1 MKYIFFFIG
10 SYLIGSIPFSWII
23 AKICKG
29 IDLRQHGSGNPG
41 ATNVTRT
48 CGAALGRLAFALD
61 LAKGM
66 APVLVARHFL
76 SDNAGVLIAVAVCAI
91 AGHMWTIFLNF
102 KGGKGVATSAGVF
115 FGLLPIP
122 TAMALALFAIVFL
135 IWRMIS
141 LASIIAALSLPVFAV
156 AARQKTTF
164 TVFGALIAIFIV
176 VKHIPNIKRIING
189 TEQKWIKEQGPST

>member
-1 MKYIFFFIG
+1 MNYILSFAFA
-10 SYLIGSIPFSWII
+10 YLFGSIPFSWLI
-23 AKICKG
+23 AKFCKG

-48 CGAALGRLAFALD
+48 CGVGLGRVAFALD

-66 APVLVARHFL
+66 IP
-76 SDNAGVLIAVAVCAI
+76 VLIARQFLTHDAAPLIAVGVCAI
-91 AGHMWTIFLNF
+91 AGHMWTIFLKF

-115 FGLLPIP
+115 FGLLPLP
-122 TAMALALFAIVFL
+122 TALALALFTIVFL

-141 LASIIAALSLPVFAV
+141 LASVIAALSLPMFAI
-156 AARQKTTF
+156 ATHQNTAF

-176 VKHIPNIKRIING
+176 VKHIPNIKRILAG
-189 TEQKWIKEQGPST
+189 TEQKWIKEEGTAK

>member
-1 MKYIFFFIG
+1 MNYILFFSG
-10 SYLIGSIPFSWII
+10 SYLIGSIPFSWLI
-23 AKICKG
+23 AKYCKG
-29 IDLRQHGSGNPG
+29 LDLRRHGSGNPG

-48 CGAALGRLAFALD
+48 CGVGLGRTAFALD

-66 APVLVARHFL
+66 APVLLARHFL
-76 SDNAGVLIAVAVCAI
+76 THNAAPLIAIGVCAI

-115 FGLLPIP
+115 FGLLPLP
-122 TAMALALFAIVFL
+122 TTLALALFAVIFL

-141 LASIIAALSLPVFAV
+141 LASILAALSLPVIALLTRQS
-156 AARQKTTF
+156 AAF

-176 VKHIPNIKRIING
+176 IKHIPNIKRIIAG
-189 TEQKWIKEQGPST
+189 TEQKWITEQGNSK